1 MEAERFRRAK
11 IVCTIG
17 PASRDPDVFREMA
30 ATGMD
35 AARLNFSHATHDE
48 AATVISMA
56 RDVSRESGR
65 PLAVIGD
72 LQGPR
77 IRVGDLQ
84 EPMEIESGRRYCFL
98 PEAVSDATVRS
109 DHDVIPTTYS
119 GLATDLQPGN
129 RILLADGALEFNVID
144 VDRDSL
150 CVVAEAVNGGPLRS
164 HNGIN
169 LPGVE
174 VQAPTL
180 TEKDHEDLRFATGQ
194 RADFIALSF
203 VRRPGDIEAVRRESE
218 PGMLVIAKI
227 EKDQALVYL
236 DSILREADGVM
247 VARGDLGVELP
258 YEDVPIEQKR
268 IIREAQARARP
279 VITATQM
286 LESMK
291 TMPRP
296 TRAEVSDVANALL
309 DGTDAVMLS
318 AETAVGEY
326 PVEAVKTMARIIRR
340 TELEVAPRVV
350 RDTDIGLVPVQHST
364 AGAIAAATLQAV
376 RRLGSPFI
384 GVLTRSGSTARLVSA
399 QRPTV
404 PILAVTDQW
413 RTYNQLALAWGVR
426 PILFRDDMEYDA
438 MLRRLKDVALET
450 GFGAKGQEIVV
461 TAGVPFNVPGTTN
474 MLRIEQL

>member
-30 ATGMD
+30 SSGMD
-35 AARLNFSHATHDE
+35 VARLNFSHASHEE
-48 AATVISMA
+48 AARVVSLA
-56 RDVSRESGR
+56 RDVARETER
-65 PLAVIGD
+65 PLAVIAD

-77 IRVGDLQ
+77 IRVGEL
-84 EPMEIESGRRYCFL
+84 PRPLEIEPAGRYLFV
-98 PEAVSDATVRS
+98 PESSPRPPDTTADA
-109 DHDVIPTTYS
+109 VIPTTYA
-119 GLATDLQPGN
+119 GLAADLGPED
-129 RILLADGALEFNVID
+129 RILLADGAMELTVKE
-144 VDRDSL
+144 VDRASGR
-150 CVVAEAVNGGPLRS
+150 VVAEAVNGGVLTS
-164 HNGIN
+164 HHGMN

-174 VQAPTL
+174 VQAPSL
-180 TEKDHEDLRFATGQ
+180 TEKDQEDLRFATAQ
-194 RADFIALSF
+194 RVDYIALSF
-203 VRRPGDIEAVRRESE
+203 VRRPSDVQAARREAE
-218 PGMLVIAKI
+218 AGMQIIAKI
-227 EKDQALVYL
+227 EKDQALVHL
-236 DSILREADGVM
+236 ESILREADGVM

-268 IIREAQARARP
+268 IIREAQTRARP

-291 TMPRP
+291 ASPRP

-309 DGTDAVMLS
+309 DGTDAVMIS
-318 AETAVGEY
+318 AETAVGEF
-326 PVEAVKTMARIIRR
+326 PVEAVRAMARIIRR

-350 RDTDIGLVPVQHST
+350 RESDVDRVPVQYST

-376 RRLGSPFI
+376 RRLDSPFI
-384 GVLTRSGSTARLVSA
+384 GVFTRSGSTARLVSS

-413 RTYNQLALAWGVR
+413 RTYTRLALVWGVR
-426 PILFRDDMEYDA
+426 PILFRGEIDYDA
-438 MLRRLKDVALET
+438 TLKPIKELALEA
-450 GFGAKGQEIVV
+450 GFGTKGQQFVV

-474 MLRIEQL
+474 MLRVEEL